1 MSCAACKRSARTRA
15 RARAFRRW
23 PHGRRC
29 ARAFSHSPPR
39 FPRSPP
45 LARRSYGERFELG
58 RHPQGT
64 EVKAITYSNMQ
75 IITPRG
81 TLTSNSDGG
90 GDVGGGGGGGGGAED
105 SASLLPIAGSF
116 SSVASKAGA
125 PYEVFV
131 IIDI

>member
-1 MSCAACKRSARTRA
+1 M
-15 RARAFRRW
+15 
-23 PHGRRC
+23 
-29 ARAFSHSPPR
+29 
-39 FPRSPP
+39 
-45 LARRSYGERFELG
+45 
-58 RHPQGT
+58 
-64 EVKAITYSNMQ
+64 KAITYSNMQ